1 MTNNQSSLGR
11 LRYGIGTKIIIP
23 FLILTLFVAGVGTF
37 LLTTFITSSLNE
49 RLTNRLVDA
58 GRVVSEQLVNLEED
72 RLETLRAISFTAGI
86 GESLANGDA
95 EAIKK
100 LALPFAINANA
111 DAVEFIDMNGIEV
124 FGWQR
129 IPGEPLEN
137 ALEKRGSNFA
147 DIENVKFVLDGTSDE
162 TGDKSVFLTKT
173 EDGEHILFTIG
184 PVFQPDGSLA
194 GAAMVGTILHPM
206 AIELTEN
213 AVARVTFYD
222 KNGVVIDTTLSN
234 GDEMPSV
241 NPLQNAEDLAL
252 IHSQLELSPENY
264 EVVRTTAA
272 EQVPIADVTV
282 LGQEYSLAYGD
293 WRLRDQSFGLFSV
306 ALPTNFLTTVQDT
319 SRNSFLLLFMAAT
332 LFVLVVGLL
341 LTRGITNP
349 LNKLVETATAVGE
362 GDLSQRTGI
371 NSKDEIGQLA
381 TSFDLMTGRLSQR
394 NDQLLKQT
402 TELETILNSI
412 TDGVVL
418 LDNQDNII
426 TANSAAQQ
434 LLADLSYD
442 FLSVGPF
449 RELKTAPA
457 EDTVLPPSAADTQT
471 DNPTTQSTMKRYQI
485 GNRTLTTLASEVETE
500 GGVHLGTVIVM
511 RDITREVESENLKD
525 AFITSISHELR
536 TPLTVIKVYG
546 DLMQKTANGQL
557 NERQLQFI
565 RNINRSTKQLETH
578 INQLI
583 NISEIQAGTIQVNLE
598 ELDFVQLV
606 RNAAE
611 NWQERFENKDITFI
625 VTLPEAPLAVTAD
638 KTQLEWALE
647 SLLSNAHNYTPANG
661 QVTITVQPVSNQV
674 SLEISD
680 TGIGIAAADQPH
692 LFNRFF
698 RAQNSV
704 NYETR
709 GVGLGLFITRSVVET
724 HHGEISVTSELGQG
738 STFSILLPLAPV
750 TV

>member
-1 MTNNQSSLGR
+1 MTNNQSTLSR

-37 LLTTFITSSLNE
+37 LLTTFITGSLNE

-58 GRVVSEQLVNLEED
+58 GSVVSERLVNFEED
-72 RLETLRAISFTAGI
+72 RLEILRVISSTKDV
-86 GESLANGDA
+86 GENLANGDA

-100 LALPFAINANA
+100 SVLPFVINANA
-111 DAVEFIDMNGIEV
+111 DAVEFIDMDGMEV

-129 IPGEPLEN
+129 IPGAPIGDAIQKSGSNYSDLEN
-137 ALEKRGSNFA
+137 VR
-147 DIENVKFVLDGTSDE
+147 FVLESQSDE

-173 EDGEHILFTIG
+173 DDGEHILFTVG
-184 PVFQPDGSLA
+184 PVFQPGVGQV

-222 KNGVVIDTTLSN
+222 KNGVVIDTTLSS
-234 GDEMPSV
+234 GDEIPSV
-241 NPLQNAEDLAL
+241 NIPQNAEELAL
-252 IHSQLELSPENY
+252 IHSQLAISPEKY

-272 EQVPIADVTV
+272 EKVPFADITV

-319 SRNSFLLLFMAAT
+319 GRNSFLLLFMAAT
-332 LFVLVVGLL
+332 IFVLVVGLL
-341 LTRGITNP
+341 LARGITKP
-349 LNKLVETATAVGE
+349 LNKLVDTATAVGD
-362 GDLSQRTGI
+362 GDLNQRTGI
-371 NSKDEIGQLA
+371 ASKDEIGQLA

-412 TDGVVL
+412 TDGVIL

-442 FLSVGPF
+442 FLATGPF
-449 RELKTAPA
+449 RELKTALTEEAVSASAPS
-457 EDTVLPPSAADTQT
+457 DSQSTVPIS
-471 DNPTTQSTMKRYQI
+471 QSTMKRYQI
-485 GNRTLTTLASEVETE
+485 GDRTLTTLASEVETE
-500 GGVHLGTVIVM
+500 EGVHLGTVIVM
-511 RDITREVESENLKD
+511 RDITQEIESENLKD

-598 ELDFVQLV
+598 EVDFVALV
-606 RNAAE
+606 KNAGE
-611 NWQERFENKDITFI
+611 NWQERFQNKDITFI
-625 VTLPEAPLAVTAD
+625 VTLPDAPLPVIAD
-638 KTQLEWALE
+638 KTQLEWAVE
-647 SLLSNAHNYTPANG
+647 SLLSNAHTYTPANG
-661 QVTITVQPVSNQV
+661 KVTITVQPVSNQIE
-674 SLEISD
+674 LEISD

-724 HHGEISVTSELGQG
+724 HHGEISVISELGQG

-750 TV
+750 LV